1 MKSEILKRYP
11 NKLLVITVLSI
22 IALAIAQSFCG
33 GRLTLY
39 ANDGSKAPAREE
51 SAAKPDTLDSA
62 RLLSATINR
71 IGRLQSISAELS
83 LKMTLFDEE
92 YVGSGR
98 YEELAA
104 PKNRRT
110 AGGFDPLSASQF
122 RLHIKM
128 SPPASAA
135 LSQEIDDNIL
145 EIVCDQNSLWTYT
158 LIEGE
163 QRLSEINLTEMAGY
177 LGQLNDSER
186 EKLAA
191 SGVTFPASMGNF
203 PALGGIAGTLVS
215 LENWYDFDP
224 VPAKIFFNAG
234 TFPVWKITGRMKSER
249 LESARKKL
257 SGGDRR
263 LDDGRTAHLPDGV
276 EVYIGQKTPF
286 PFRIVYFSV
295 TNEEKALH
303 KPLVTVDFARV
314 YENVPSVKSS
324 NFIYAPK
331 INFDRI
337 TKQYLQQLIP
347 GVEL

>member
-1 MKSEILKRYP
+1 MKSENLKRYSFG
-11 NKLLVITVLSI
+11 LLIITVLSI
-22 IALAIAQSFCG
+22 IALAIGESSRG
-33 GRLTLY
+33 GCFALE
-39 ANDGSKAPAREE
+39 ADSGAKSS
-51 SAAKPDTLDSA
+51 SAVEPGALDSA

-71 IGRLQSISAELS
+71 IGRLQSISAEIS

-92 YVGSGR
+92 YVGGGR

-104 PKNRRT
+104 PKNRRS
-110 AGGFDPLSASQF
+110 AGGFDPLTTSQF

-128 SPPASAA
+128 SPPPSAA
-135 LSQEIDDNIL
+135 LTQEIDDNVL

-158 LIEGE
+158 SIEGE
-163 QRLSEINLTEMAGY
+163 QRLTEINLTEMAGY
-177 LGQLNDSER
+177 LGQLNDAER
-186 EKLAA
+186 EKLTA

-203 PALGGIAGTLVS
+203 PALGGVAGTLVS

-234 TFPVWKITGRMKSER
+234 TFPVWKITGRMKPER

-257 SGGDRR
+257 TGGDCPPG
-263 LDDGRTAHLPDGV
+263 DARTAHLPDGV
-276 EVYIGQKTPF
+276 EIYIGQKTPF

-295 TNEEKALH
+295 TNEEKELH
-303 KPLVTVDFARV
+303 KPLVTLDFTRV
-314 YENVPSVKSS
+314 YENVTSVKGS

-337 TKQYLQQLIP
+337 TKPYLQQLIP